1 MPQAGVY
8 HFALAAKEGG
18 VPMIRSAVC
27 RRVAS
32 IALLLTGVGLAGFT
46 SPEQQRNI
54 SRPAHELQQMTCSQ
68 LWYLG
73 EKIRAD
79 GGVCPRDDRAR
90 QAFFRNRTCVSQD
103 ERVLVGEVKAYLA
116 ALRGIARD
124 KGCPDV
130 P

>member
-1 MPQAGVY
+1 MRGRIKSCLA
-8 HFALAAKEGG
+8 FALLGL
-18 VPMIRSAVC
+18 C
-27 RRVAS
+27 
-32 IALLLTGVGLAGFT
+32 LAGFT

-54 SRPAHELQQMTCSQ
+54 SRPEQELQQMTCSQ

-116 ALRGIARD
+116 ALRGIAAA

>member
-1 MPQAGVY
+1 MRGRIKSCL
-8 HFALAAKEGG
+8 ALA
-18 VPMIRSAVC
+18 
-27 RRVAS
+27 
-32 IALLLTGVGLAGFT
+32 LLGLCLAGFT
-46 SPEQQRNI
+46 SPEQMRNI
-54 SRPAHELQQMTCSQ
+54 SRPVHELEQMTCNQ

-103 ERVLVGEVKAYLA
+103 ERVLVGEVKAYLS
-116 ALRGIARD
+116 ALRQIAAD
-124 KGCPDV
+124 KGCPQI

>member
-1 MPQAGVY
+1 MPDRIRSCL
-8 HFALAAKEGG
+8 ALA
-18 VPMIRSAVC
+18 
-27 RRVAS
+27 
-32 IALLLTGVGLAGFT
+32 LLGLCLAGFT
-46 SPEQQRNI
+46 SPEQMRNI

-90 QAFFRNRTCVSQD
+90 QAFFRSRTCVAQD
-103 ERVLVGEVKAYLA
+103 ERVLVGDVKAYLETLRQIA
-116 ALRGIARD
+116 AD
-124 KGCPDV
+124 KGCAQV